1 MTLETKEVT
10 CLCLADVKLGS
21 VFRAIIPNLIL
32 NILGKRMTQMCFY
45 KIFSRLRHYKDHIK
59 YTLKI
64 FHECLDGFMTRSEG
78 VRFLDFKTSWQ

>member
-10 CLCLADVKLGS
+10 CLRLADVKLGS

-32 NILGKRMTQMCFY
+32 DILGKRMTQMCFY

-64 FHECLDGFMTRSEG
+64 FHECL
-78 VRFLDFKTSWQ
+78 L